1 MAETVGGIIY
11 EVGID
16 TSQLA
21 AGSRELQSM
30 LNGLSGNMGRL
41 EASVNRTERSIGSME
56 RTMSSLSGVAK
67 GLFAALS
74 VQQSALSCLHW
85 PQVAPCSR

>member
-74 VQQSALSCLHW
+74 VQQ
-85 PQVAPCSR
+85 VASYADAWTELGLR